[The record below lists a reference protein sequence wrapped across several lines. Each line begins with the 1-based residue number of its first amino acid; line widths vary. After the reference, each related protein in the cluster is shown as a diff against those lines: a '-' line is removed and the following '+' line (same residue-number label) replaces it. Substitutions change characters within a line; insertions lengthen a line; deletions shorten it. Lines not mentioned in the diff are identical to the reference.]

1 MKKHSVN
8 GCNRCSIFLDKFFPH
23 SPKLKVNKSVKA
35 ELMESIEELFTALK
49 VDNVM
54 IENELEVTVASFA
67 ADFIKM
73 CDEIKSD
80 KDIVELWHIDPEIA
94 SKLFD
99 LFNEV
104 VFGILDIVTYDQDSE
119 SDSDVLDESTDDE

>member
-1 MKKHSVN
+1 M
-8 GCNRCSIFLDKFFPH
+8 
-23 SPKLKVNKSVKA
+23 
-35 ELMESIEELFTALK
+35 
-49 VDNVM
+49 
-54 IENELEVTVASFA
+54 
-67 ADFIKM
+67 
-73 CDEIKSD
+73 
-80 KDIVELWHIDPEIA
+80 WHIDPEIA